1 MPLLPGVDAV
11 RPVSVRVA
19 RCVIL
24 AAVKGGVAMQEGI
37 PTGEAELDEW
47 IRQQMWEAEYREM
60 KLVSR

>member
-1 MPLLPGVDAV
+1 VDVV

-19 RCVIL
+19 RCVVQ

-37 PTGEAELDEW
+37 PSEEGELDEW

-60 KLVSR
+60 RLVGK